1 MDVLT
6 CCPVPHGL
14 PRLEDILGCPYDS
27 VEIFDGPRIAA
38 LSMGKFCASVAVM
51 FFSSSDMMTVVFRS
65 DSMITNT
72 GFYALFNAIP
82 QGEGEPGRQRPV
94 GIWSLKNRRFSN
106 HDSP

>member
-1 MDVLT
+1 M
-6 CCPVPHGL
+6 GS

-38 LSMGKFCASVAVM
+38 LSMGKFCSSVAVL

-72 GFYALFNAIP
+72 GFQALFNAIP
-82 QGEGEPGRQRPV
+82 QGEGEPGRHSWQWGFFRSDPGSRGLGTTV
-94 GIWSLKNRRFSN
+94 GPGESC
-106 HDSP
+106 D